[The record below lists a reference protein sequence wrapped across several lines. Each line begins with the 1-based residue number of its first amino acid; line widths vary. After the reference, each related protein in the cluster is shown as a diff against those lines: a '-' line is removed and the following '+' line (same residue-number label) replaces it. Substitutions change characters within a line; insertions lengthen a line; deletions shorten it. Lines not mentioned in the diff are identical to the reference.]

1 MGLIE
6 VIVPSEQEGSRAVVR
21 NWLKRPGERVAQD
34 DPLVELETDKVTQ
47 EIAAPAAGILHE
59 IVMQSDEIAT
69 PGAVLA
75 RIDPATDPATDPG
88 APAGAP
94 AAARHHSPAVRRL
107 AAEYGIDPD
116 GLSGSGKGG
125 RVTREDM
132 EAAHRARGGTPA
144 PQPCSRRVP
153 HSPMRLAIARNMAES
168 VARAPHVTALAEVD
182 FTAVERHRTHLK
194 PLLAAQGVN
203 LSLTP
208 YLVLAAAAALRAVPE
223 VNSHWH
229 EDALEIHAD
238 ANIGIGTA
246 LGDTGL
252 VVPVIRKAQEL
263 KLEQVARQLQELTA
277 RARAGRLSAAEMA
290 GGSFTISNHGTSGT
304 LLAAP
309 VILHDG
315 QSAILGVGR
324 LERRAVVREAGGAEA
339 LAIRTMAHVTLTID
353 HRALDGHQTGRW
365 LAAFAARI
373 EGWEA
378 PPG

>member
-6 VIVPSEQEGSRAVVR
+6 VIVPSEQEGNRAVVR
-21 NWLKRPGERVAQD
+21 NWLKQPGERVAQD

-59 IVMQSDEIAT
+59 ILMQSDEIAT

-75 RIDPATDPATDPG
+75 RIDPAPDATTDPVDS
-88 APAGAP
+88 PAGAP
-94 AAARHHSPAVRRL
+94 AAARHSPAVRRL

-116 GLSGSGKGG
+116 GLVGSGKGG

-132 EAAHRARGGTPA
+132 EAAHRAQGTPA
-144 PQPCSRRVP
+144 PQPCSHRVP

-168 VARAPHVTALAEVD
+168 VARAPHVTALVEVD
-182 FTAVERHRTHLK
+182 FTAVTRHRAHLK

-208 YLVLAAAAALRAVPE
+208 YLVAAAAAALRAVPE

-246 LGDTGL
+246 LGDAGL
-252 VVPVIRKAQEL
+252 VVPVIRKAQDL
-263 KLEQVARQLQELTA
+263 TLEQIARKLHELTG

-324 LERRAVVREAGGAEA
+324 LERRAVVRDAGGAEA

-365 LAAFAARI
+365 LAVFAERI

-378 PPG
+378 PDA

>member
-6 VIVPSEQEGSRAVVR
+6 VIVPAEQEGSRAVVR
-21 NWLKRPGERVAQD
+21 HWLKRPGERVAQD

-59 IVMQSDEIAT
+59 IVMQSDEIVT

-75 RIDPATDPATDPG
+75 RIDPTSDPV
-88 APAGAP
+88 APPTGAP
-94 AAARHHSPAVRRL
+94 AAARQHSPAVRRL
-107 AAEYGIDPD
+107 AAEYGIDPGD
-116 GLSGSGKGG
+116 IAGSGKGG

-132 EAAHRARGGTPA
+132 QAAHRARGGTPA
-144 PQPCSRRVP
+144 PQSCSRRVP

-182 FTAVERHRTHLK
+182 FTAVTRHRAHLK
-194 PLLAAQGVN
+194 PLLAAQGIN

-208 YLVLAAAAALRAVPE
+208 YLVVAAAAALRAVPE

-246 LGDTGL
+246 LGDAGL
-252 VVPVIRKAQEL
+252 VVPVIRKAQDL
-263 KLEQVARQLQELTA
+263 TLEEVAGQLQELTA

-315 QSAILGVGR
+315 QSAILGVGK
-324 LERRAVVREAGGAEA
+324 LERRAVVRDAGGAEA

-365 LAAFAARI
+365 LSAFAARI